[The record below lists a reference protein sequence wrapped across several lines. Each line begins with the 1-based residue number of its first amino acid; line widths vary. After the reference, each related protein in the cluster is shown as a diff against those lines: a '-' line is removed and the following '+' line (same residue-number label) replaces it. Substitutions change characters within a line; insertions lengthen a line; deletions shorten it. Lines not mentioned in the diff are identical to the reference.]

1 MDVSRWRAAFAAVA
15 ALLTALF
22 LVACSGGSGGAGGQG
37 GAGGS
42 GPEFEPD
49 SSLSGGTVHIA
60 AATELADLEPVME
73 RASED
78 LGFEVVMDFPGGT
91 LDNSERLG
99 AGEFDGRFDATWFA
113 TNRYA
118 ELIGA
123 DDKLVGA
130 EKIATSPVAFGVR
143 AEKAR
148 ELGWDAEAPTWTE
161 IAEAT
166 SEGDLTIAM
175 TDPGTSNSGF
185 SALVSVAT
193 AMADTGNAL
202 TVEDVDRV
210 TPQLRSLFEGQTLTS
225 GSSGWLA
232 ETFRDDPARA
242 DAMVNYESVLHDL
255 KSDGL
260 DVEIIVP
267 ADGVVSADYP
277 LSALAEPAD
286 PLARERVASITEWL
300 RANPDVLRDSF
311 RRPAD
316 GSEPAPELTGD
327 LLIELPFPG
336 SKDVTDRLVRAYHN
350 ELRTPGD
357 TAFVLDTSGSM
368 AGERLDSLQAT
379 LTSLVDG
386 SARTST
392 SEVGF
397 RDRERISLL
406 PFSSQPGQSTTVR
419 FSVTDPGPRGELLGA
434 IDRLEPLGSTAI
446 YGALID
452 AYDTIDV
459 GGDAIPSIVLMT
471 DGEVTDGPGLGEF
484 IAHHRSLPKDRQS
497 IPVFVILYGEANVGE
512 MEELADAT
520 GGEVF
525 DALDGDLDAAFKEIR
540 GYQ

>member
-1 MDVSRWRAAFAAVA
+1 MDVSRWRSAFAAVVA
-15 ALLTALF
+15 ALTALF
-22 LVACSGGSGGAGGQG
+22 LVACSGDDGGGAGSGGAG
-37 GAGGS
+37 AD
-42 GPEFEPD
+42 FEPD
-49 SSLSGGTVHIA
+49 SSLAGGTIHIA

-78 LGFEVVMDFPGGT
+78 LGFDVVMDFPGGT

-99 AGEFDGRFDATWFA
+99 AGEFDGRYDATWFA

-130 EKIATSPVAFGVR
+130 EKVATSPVAFGVR
-143 AEKAR
+143 SAKAR
-148 ELGWDAEAPTWTE
+148 ELGWDSTAPTWAE

-166 SEGDLTIAM
+166 SKGDLTIAM

-193 AMADTGNAL
+193 AVADTGNAL

-210 TPQLRSLFEGQTLTS
+210 SPQLRDLFVGQTLTS

-232 ETFRDDPARA
+232 ETFRDDPTRA
-242 DAMVNYESVLHDL
+242 DAMINYESVLHDL

-277 LSALAEPAD
+277 LSALVEPAD
-286 PLARERVASITEWL
+286 PKARERVESIVEWL
-300 RANPDVLRDSF
+300 RANPDVVRDSF

-316 GSEPAPELTGD
+316 GSDPAPELTDD

-336 SKDVTDRLVRAYHN
+336 SKEVTDRLVRAYHN
-350 ELRTPGD
+350 ELRRPGD

-368 AGERLDSLQAT
+368 EGERMRSLQAT

-406 PFSSQPGQSTTVR
+406 PFASQPGQSTTVR
-419 FSVTDPGPRGELLGA
+419 FSAADPGPRTELLDA
-434 IDRLEPLGSTAI
+434 IGRLEPFGSTAI

-459 GGDAIPSIVLMT
+459 GDAGIPSIVLMT

-484 IAHHRSLPKDRQS
+484 LAHYRSLPKERQA

-512 MEELADAT
+512 MEELAKAT

-525 DALDGDLDAAFKEIR
+525 DALNGDLDAAFKEIR

>member
-1 MDVSRWRAAFAAVA
+1 
-15 ALLTALF
+15 
-22 LVACSGGSGGAGGQG
+22 
-37 GAGGS
+37 
-42 GPEFEPD
+42 
-49 SSLSGGTVHIA
+49 
-60 AATELADLEPVME
+60 ME

-78 LGFEVVMDFPGGT
+78 LGFEVVMVFPGGT

-113 TNRYA
+113 ANRYA

-143 AEKAR
+143 AEKVR

-161 IAEAT
+161 TAEAT

-286 PLARERVASITEWL
+286 
-300 RANPDVLRDSF
+300 
-311 RRPAD
+311 
-316 GSEPAPELTGD
+316 

-336 SKDVTDRLVRAYHN
+336 SKDVTDRLVRAHHN